1 MLEPVVYGLLIA
13 FPLIGVLARR
23 WLVVAMPLVAW
34 PIFYVGMNRGWWLYG
49 TGDGWQYVARF
60 FTVLGVVTT
69 LLTIGV
75 ARTLVPPQEAHR
87 LRFAKSLW

>member
-1 MLEPVVYGLLIA
+1 MLEPVVYGLLIV

-60 FTVLGVVTT
+60 FTVLGVATT
-69 LLTIGV
+69 LLAIGV